1 MGDYWM
7 RVKNNALTR
16 SQKRQVEP
24 DKLGGVCGG
33 FEHRIFQGM
42 AKAFEGS

>member
-7 RVKNNALTR
+7 RDRKNSDSAR
-16 SQKRQVEP
+16 SPERQFEP

-33 FEHRIFQGM
+33 LQDRIF
-42 AKAFEGS
+42 